1 MTNLSVL
8 LLVAS
13 VCIACRKD
21 TTQLITIPEITSQ
34 AEDGFHD
41 FVFAIRSSE
50 KMSDGSRRIRAA
62 GTARGHPVEFDAI
75 LGSGWTKGRLGP
87 GMDIY
92 KGDVEIR
99 SVGMP
104 SDELVKAMDSIYQTN
119 LHPNSMKPAARFT
132 AISLEGNPGLP
143 EKGPVKLKLF
153 FESDKEELY
162 AELYLNIDW
171 AGSRVHLNEKDPDYR
186 TAVIHALAES
196 AG

>member
-1 MTNLSVL
+1 M
-8 LLVAS
+8 
-13 VCIACRKD
+13 
-21 TTQLITIPEITSQ
+21 ITIPEITSQ
-34 AEDGFHD
+34 AEEGFHD

-50 KMSDGSRRIRAA
+50 KLSDGSRRIRAA
-62 GTARGHPVEFDAI
+62 GTAHGHPVEFDAI
-75 LGSGWTKGRLGP
+75 LGSGWTKGTLGP
-87 GMDIY
+87 GMDTY
-92 KGDVEIR
+92 KGNVEIR

-119 LHPNSMKPAARFT
+119 LHPNSMKLAARFT
-132 AISLEGNPGLP
+132 AISLEGNPALP

-171 AGSRVHLNEKDPDYR
+171 ASSRVHLDEKDPDYR
-186 TAVIHALAES
+186 TAVIHALAGN